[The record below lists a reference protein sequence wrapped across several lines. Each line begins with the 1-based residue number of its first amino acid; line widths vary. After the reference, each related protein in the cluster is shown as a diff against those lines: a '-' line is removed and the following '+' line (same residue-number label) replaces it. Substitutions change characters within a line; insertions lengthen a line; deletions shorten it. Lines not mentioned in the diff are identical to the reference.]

1 MQRQGDAASEIGEY
15 FCMNIKDNLPKFLV
29 LAFFGGAIALWFA
42 QSNKPRAVPGIP
54 VSVKLPQ
61 LSTQAEV
68 GKKAFN
74 SNCAQCH
81 GANAAGTDKG
91 PPFVHDIYNP
101 GHHAD
106 EAFFMAAKFGV
117 RQHHWRFGDMPAQPQ
132 VPKED
137 VANIARYIRELQVAN
152 GIVYREHRM

>member
-1 MQRQGDAASEIGEY
+1 MPDYSTLATAAREA
-15 FCMNIKDNLPKFLV
+15 V
-29 LAFFGGAIALWFA
+29 TLA
-42 QSNKPRAVPGIP
+42 
-54 VSVKLPQ
+54 
-61 LSTQAEV
+61 
-68 GKKAFN
+68 
-74 SNCAQCH
+74 
-81 GANAAGTDKG
+81 AAWI
-91 PPFVHDIYNP
+91 VE
-101 GHHAD
+101 HHAD